1 MGRTVS
7 REERSRRGG
16 RGKVLAYPFGRLTTR
31 EVKVSRTHT
40 IQLRNPRYDAGPTGE
55 APHPARWPGAVH
67 PDSRSAEPH
76 GAVPFH
82 QRSTV
87 HAGRLEMVH
96 HHVPSGA
103 ASSRVQ
109 VRQLSGNT
117 LGSTNDVVEHVAWT
131 G

>member
-1 MGRTVS
+1 MS
-7 REERSRRGG
+7 S
-16 RGKVLAYPFGRLTTR
+16 
-31 EVKVSRTHT
+31 THT
-40 IQLRNPRYDAGPTGE
+40 SLATHSQHAASPSTMSPNA
-55 APHPARWPGAVH
+55 ASWPGPLV
-67 PDSRSAEPH
+67 PDNRSDEPQ
-76 GAVPFH
+76 GGVTFL

-87 HAGRLEMVH
+87 RTRRLGMVLH
-96 HHVPSGA
+96 HTPSGS